1 MTDSFT
7 IYTNASHCLNFM
19 IYIQNMYLN
28 QKEKKENLRFPYIAK
43 TLHFSTDFETNFK
56 ELWHTLRKQV
66 ANDKYNSQIFYD
78 ENHIFYEKL
87 FNADLCN
94 EESFKELICSFK
106 VWWTSIAGQLS
117 LECSVSDFS
126 RQLYEDL
133 VIYIKQHQIEPLQ
146 QLHINL
152 LYDDCVFV
160 KNNTTSY
167 SAILP
172 TKHFFINYRDV
183 VTTLSTC
190 FHIA

>member
-7 IYTNASHCLNFM
+7 IHTNTPHCLNFM
-19 IYIQNMYLN
+19 IYIQNIYLN
-28 QKEKKENLRFPYIAK
+28 QKGKKENFRFPYIAK
-43 TLHFSTDFETNFK
+43 TLHFSSDFEINFK
-56 ELWHTLRKQV
+56 ELWHSLRKQI
-66 ANDKYNSQIFYD
+66 ANDRYDLQIFHE

-87 FNADLCN
+87 FDTQLCN
-94 EESFKELICSFK
+94 EDSFKELICSFK
-106 VWWTSIAGQLS
+106 IWWTSIVGQLS
-117 LECSVSDFS
+117 LERSVDEYG
-126 RQLYEDL
+126 QKLYNDL
-133 VIYIKQHQIEPLQ
+133 VLYLKQNEIEPLQ
-146 QLHINL
+146 QLQISL

-190 FHIA
+190 FHVA